1 MSSGHDG
8 AVLSRLIAIV
18 VSTLVVL
25 TGCQLSIE
33 VDVVIDDD
41 GSGMIEISATA
52 DAEMV
57 ARLPD
62 LADQLIFD
70 DLVDW
75 SVTGPEQTDDGALE
89 VTLTSAF
96 TTLEELSERLDE
108 IGEPLT
114 RVGVGRAV
122 DDEAGLTTTAISA
135 RLQLPES
142 FEAFADDELLALVG
156 GVPFAE
162 ELAGLTPGEVV
173 RFELRVALPGEVIE
187 TNGTGV
193 GPGVLSWVAPADS
206 SAIEVSASTLV
217 RDSEPPGWA
226 RPVATLAL
234 LGLIIWLIL
243 SMLFIAV
250 VINAQRRRIRQRR
263 QRRQQ
268 QRQRATHPPVD
279 SAGRP
284 RPGP

>member
-1 MSSGHDG
+1 
-8 AVLSRLIAIV
+8 VLSRLIAIV
-18 VSTLVVL
+18 VGTLVVL
-25 TGCQLSIE
+25 TGCQLSVE

-41 GSGMIEISATA
+41 GSGTIEISATA
-52 DAEMV
+52 DPAMV

-70 DLVDW
+70 DLTDW
-75 SVTGPEQTDDGALE
+75 SVTGPNPTDDGALD
-89 VTLTSAF
+89 VTLSAVF
-96 TTLEELSERLDE
+96 ATPEELSERLGE

-114 RVGVGRAV
+114 RVAVGQAI
-122 DDEAGLTTTAISA
+122 DDEAGLTSTAVSA

-142 FEAFADDELLALVG
+142 FEAFADDELIALVG

-162 ELAGLTPGEVV
+162 ELTGLTPGETV
-173 RFELRVALPGEVIE
+173 RFELRVTLPGEVIE
-187 TNGTGV
+187 TNGTRV
-193 GPGVLSWVAPADS
+193 APGVLSWVAPSDS
-206 SAIEVSASTLV
+206 SAVDVSASTLL
-217 RDSEPPGWA
+217 RESEPPGWA

-243 SMLFIAV
+243 SVLFIGF

-268 QRQRATHPPVD
+268 HRQRATRPPAD
-279 SAGRP
+279 SAG
-284 RPGP
+284 